1 MKMFIT
7 LFVTTFVAQLLL
19 PWWIIVPIILLISY
33 LFNKGPWASFIT
45 SFIAIY
51 MMWLLFSFYQSS
63 MNDHILS
70 NRIGLLFG
78 LPPNLNSWFLMILIS
93 GIPGGL
99 VAGLGGLAGQYIRKA
114 F

>member
-7 LFVTTFVAQLLL
+7 LFVTAFIAQLLL
-19 PWWIIVPIILLISY
+19 PWWIILPITLLISY
-33 LFNKGPWASFIT
+33 FFNKSPRASFIT
-45 SFIAIY
+45 IFVAIY
-51 MMWLLFSFYQSS
+51 MFCLLFCFYHSS
-63 MNDHILS
+63 MHDHILS